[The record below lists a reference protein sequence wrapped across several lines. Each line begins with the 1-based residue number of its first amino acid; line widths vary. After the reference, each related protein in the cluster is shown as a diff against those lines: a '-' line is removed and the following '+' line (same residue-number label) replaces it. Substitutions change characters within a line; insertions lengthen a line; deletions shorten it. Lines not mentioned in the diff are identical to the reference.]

1 MPTNSGHS
9 DTSADA
15 LVRVCLATRPADP
28 NVSWDA
34 FWSDVVAESDSA
46 ANRHAPETRWNGRR
60 KLSAGLTFGFSTFA
74 AAAALFLVFSSAG
87 VKVKVNPP
95 IEVADALPTPSHSQ
109 SPSTADADSEDAALQ
124 NISVDPGQVLVL
136 RVDKNGRLRTDET
149 GWEPSLAIGGSA
161 YGYGTSDDSFEFI
174 GYLEAL
180 GLDSVAVSD
189 GKPDAAPSRTP

>member
-9 DTSADA
+9 DASADA

-46 ANRHAPETRWNGRR
+46 ANRSAPESRWNGRR
-60 KLSAGLTFGFSTFA
+60 KVSAGLTFGFSTLA
-74 AAAALFLVFSSAG
+74 AAAALFLVFSPAG
-87 VKVKVNPP
+87 DKVKDARP
-95 IEVADALPTPSHSQ
+95 IEVADALPTPNHSQ
-109 SPSTADADSEDAALQ
+109 SPATAEGEDAALQ
-124 NISVDPGQVLVL
+124 DISVDPGQVLVL
-136 RVDKNGRLRTDET
+136 RVDKNGRLRTEET
-149 GWEPSLAIGGSA
+149 GWEPSLAIGDSA

-180 GLDSVAVSD
+180 GLDTVAVGG
-189 GKPDAAPSRTP
+189 GKTDAAPSRTP